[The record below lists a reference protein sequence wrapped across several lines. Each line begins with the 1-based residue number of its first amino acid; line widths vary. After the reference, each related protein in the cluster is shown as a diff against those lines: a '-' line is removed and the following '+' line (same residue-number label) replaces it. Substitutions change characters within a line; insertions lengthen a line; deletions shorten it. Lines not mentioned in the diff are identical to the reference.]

1 MANSHKVDLIV
12 NKISILNDYSLEYI
26 ESIKGKLTPAGK
38 YQVFLLTTAIVFN
51 RLKAINAFNQNNI
64 NTDSLTYSV
73 IEEATYKFE
82 EYKNVHDKIYNTFKH
97 GSAIIERTLNREN
110 RAFFRNELPELRL
123 KSINTIVEYN
133 NEISRGLNFHN
144 IYINI
149 FIFPFLNVN
158 LPANEVSNEKNNFI
172 SLVNHINFDEF
183 ENFKSIILKLVNT
196 ISVKLNEDSYFIS
209 NMSGQDSRSKNC
221 YVATLVYEDIDH
233 PKVQILRN
241 FRDKKMSSNFFGK
254 IFIIIYYKYS
264 PILVKKLRNQF
275 GIQKIVKYFL
285 DIFINKIS
293 DNK

>member
-26 ESIKGKLTPAGK
+26 ESKKGKLTPAGK

-97 GSAIIERTLNREN
+97 GSAIIERILNREN

-149 FIFPFLNVN
+149 FIFPFFNVN

-172 SLVNHINFDEF
+172 SLINNINFDEF
-183 ENFKSIILKLVNT
+183 ENFKSIIIKLVNT

-264 PILVKKLRNQF
+264 PILVKKLRYQF

-285 DIFINKIS
+285 DIFIKKIS

>member
-26 ESIKGKLTPAGK
+26 ESKKGKLTPAGK

-97 GSAIIERTLNREN
+97 GSAIIERILNREN

-149 FIFPFLNVN
+149 FIFPFFNVN

-172 SLVNHINFDEF
+172 SLINNINFDEF

-264 PILVKKLRNQF
+264 PILVKKLRYQF

-285 DIFINKIS
+285 DIFIKKIS